1 MLHVGYPVS
10 YATACKMF
18 SLPEGT
24 LNDLLHATING
35 AGLKLSWIDKN
46 LCILGLTVDDAGD
59 LWGTFVSVDDALV
72 LILQKKKQ
80 VTNALKEAGVDLSE
94 LMIEHMEDEPERVFD
109 PQPYLIT
116 TAGF

>member
-1 MLHVGYPVS
+1 
-10 YATACKMF
+10 
-18 SLPEGT
+18 
-24 LNDLLHATING
+24 
-35 AGLKLSWIDKN
+35 LKLSDQAPGLIKT
-46 LCILGLTVDDAGD
+46 CASSGLTVDDAGD
-59 LWGTFVSVDDALV
+59 RRGTFVSVDDALV

-116 TAGF
+116 TG